1 MESEHIE
8 VVTPKFVILRS
19 SGNPTPNL
27 LNHYKYHSQDDMH
40 ETLEWMQP
48 RRNVENQQGNYKPY
62 VKGVSLLHCFG
73 WTRH

>member
-1 MESEHIE
+1 MEKEHIE

-40 ETLEWMQP
+40 ETLEMNATKKKC
-48 RRNVENQQGNYKPY
+48 RE
-62 VKGVSLLHCFG
+62 S
-73 WTRH
+73 TRKL